1 MHQYLRLPEFNWRD
15 ALRKTRVLISCADNV
30 ERYFFV
36 KRRTRHFLGEPLA
49 VYQMSLLVFHT
60 TLQFGLPLILSLHAM
75 VAGALIS
82 NCSIFFVILWLVLK
96 INLFHV
102 CFFFVCF
109 VLFFCR
115 TMSQQNRTRHRQSSI
130 SGYKVLINVILTSF
144 VIVNSLLVLVWDILD
159 VNFAETSPPPKKYN
173 EPTEA
178 QPVFSVCFFRKAW

>member
-1 MHQYLRLPEFNWRD
+1 VHFHSSYKISENMHQYLRLPEFNWRD

-30 ERYFFV
+30 ELYFFV

-102 CFFFVCF
+102 CFFLF
-109 VLFFCR
+109 VLFC
-115 TMSQQNRTRHRQSSI
+115 
-130 SGYKVLINVILTSF
+130 
-144 VIVNSLLVLVWDILD
+144 
-159 VNFAETSPPPKKYN
+159 
-173 EPTEA
+173 
-178 QPVFSVCFFRKAW
+178 FSVGQWVNKTEQGIGSLQSQDIKFW